1 MKLRFVPFT
10 TRTSSRVLAEPTTA
24 AASVIERAALEAF
37 ERFSPRA
44 VRLVGVRAEL
54 SR

>member
-1 MKLRFVPFT
+1 
-10 TRTSSRVLAEPTTA
+10 VLPEPTTSPTA
-24 AASVIERAALEAF
+24 IEQAALEAF
-37 ERFSPRA
+37 ARFAPRA